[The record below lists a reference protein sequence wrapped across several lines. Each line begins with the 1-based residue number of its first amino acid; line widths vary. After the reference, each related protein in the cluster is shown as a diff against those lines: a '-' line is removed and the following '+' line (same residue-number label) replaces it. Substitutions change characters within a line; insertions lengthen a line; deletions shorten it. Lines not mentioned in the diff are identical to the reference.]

1 MRFLNTMVDT
11 IPDYDGYIL
20 DLWGVVHDGEKL
32 YAGVRETFALLR
44 EHHKQ
49 IVILSNAPRR
59 SQRAAEVLARLG
71 VDEGKY
77 DHLITSGEVMFGH
90 LARVADFGKHYYF
103 IGPDK
108 DLDVLDGLDYHR
120 SGLLQAD
127 FLLNVGFYY
136 DGQEM
141 RELESALLTAA
152 RLRKPMICANPD
164 LVVVRQSGERL
175 GCAGMIAESYEGMG
189 GKVTYFGK
197 PHASVYEACLSRFSQ
212 IPTSR
217 ILAVGDSLHTDIL
230 GANQAGIDSV
240 LVTGGILYDAL
251 YPDGAKQVN
260 SGVLARLCEEQ
271 HAMPQMLVPRFGLV

>member
-1 MRFLNTMVDT
+1 MRQLTTIADTLN
-11 IPDYDGYIL
+11 DYDGYIL

-44 EHHKQ
+44 EHNKQ

-59 SQRAAEVLARLG
+59 SQRAAEVLVRLG

-77 DHLITSGEVMFGH
+77 DHLITSGEVMYDVLSRTKGLGH
-90 LARVADFGKHYYF
+90 HYYF

-108 DLDVLDGLDYHR
+108 DLDVLSGLDYAR

-127 FLLNVGFYY
+127 FILNVGFFY

-141 RELESALLTAA
+141 SELESSLLTAA

-175 GCAGMIAESYEGMG
+175 GCAGLIAQSYEGMG
-189 GKVTYFGK
+189 GSVTYYGK
-197 PHASVYEACLSRFSQ
+197 PHRSVYDACLSRFENVS
-212 IPTSR
+212 PKR
-217 ILAVGDSLHTDIL
+217 ILAVGDSLHTDIF
-230 GANQAGIDSV
+230 GANQAGIDACLV
-240 LVTGGILYDAL
+240 LGGILAETL
-251 YPDGAKQVN
+251 YAAHGTSADMA
-260 SGVLARLCEEQ
+260 VLARLCEEQ
-271 HAMPQMLVPRFGLV
+271 HATPTMTVPRFGI